1 MGAVD
6 DSFYAAVL
14 QAIAAPATPNTLRL
28 CRTWQGYEGGSA
40 AWNPWNTTQWAVG
53 ATVYNSAGVKNYPD
67 ETTGIHATAAT
78 LTNDYYPSIVAAFRD
93 DLPAEQWGL
102 IPAILNEIDLWGTH
116 GFAAYLA
123 QIAQQPPKPH
133 KGEPMLTTIVV
144 HVTDAGGQ
152 YVVDGDG
159 STYPANGDYP
169 NAVPMKASDYN
180 ALITGRRSLTD
191 RLLAALGARS

>member
-6 DSFYAAVL
+6 DSFYSSVL
-14 QAIAAPATPNTLRL
+14 NLIGAPLTQNTLQL
-28 CRTWQGYEGGSA
+28 CRDWQRFEGGSA

-67 ETTGIHATAAT
+67 EATGEHATAAT
-78 LTNDYYPSIVAAFRD
+78 LTNGYYPDVLAALQH
-93 DLPAEQWGL
+93 DLPAYEWGMN
-102 IPAILNEIDLWGTH
+102 PAIINEINLWGTH

-144 HVTDAGGQ
+144 HVIDAGGQ

-169 NAVPMKASDYN
+169 NAVPMNANDYN
-180 ALITGRRSLTD
+180 ALITGRKSLTD